1 MKSFTNHLNEQIE
14 KAKLDAINKYLHIKN
29 KELKS
34 DIEYLLKNMTFT
46 NDEKVMLILDKYT

>member
-1 MKSFTNHLNEQIE
+1 MSNINFKNLDIVIE
-14 KAKLDAINKYLHIKN
+14 HRDKLLKEN

-34 DIEYLLKNMTFT
+34 DIEYLLKNMTFI

>member
-1 MKSFTNHLNEQIE
+1 MSNINFKNLDLDLDIVIE
-14 KAKLDAINKYLHIKN
+14 HRDKLLKEN

-46 NDEKVMLILDKYT
+46 NDEKVMLILDNYT